1 MNHLKD
7 LEKIVRSILEEVPAT
22 RGSDD
27 LLYLWVCYK
36 MGFSLKGKD
45 AQDFILNYRKMG
57 LPTIESVGRC
67 RRKVQANNEVLKPT
81 PDIQLKRKESEH
93 SFYHYSVNR

>member
-67 RRKVQANNEVLKPT
+67 RRKIQAENEILKPT
-81 PDIQLKRKESEH
+81 PDIQLRRKESEN
-93 SFYHYSVNR
+93 SFYHYSLI